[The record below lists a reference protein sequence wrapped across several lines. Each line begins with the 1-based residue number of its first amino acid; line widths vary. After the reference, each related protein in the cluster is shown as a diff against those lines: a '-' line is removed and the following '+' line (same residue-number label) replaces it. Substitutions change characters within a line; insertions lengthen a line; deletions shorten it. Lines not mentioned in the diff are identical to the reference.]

1 MEIAHLT
8 IVDADRSSAVDR
20 LVDSLRTMIREKHL
34 DVGDA
39 LPTEREL
46 SIQFSAARNTVRE
59 ALQVMR
65 AYGII
70 DVKPKSGAVISNR
83 HFDALS
89 KIFAFQRDVTPTSF
103 QEVQGFRKL
112 VETGIGDHLIVHAR
126 EEDLAGLDQINRR
139 ILGSQSVEAAARDD
153 FAFHEALVGLSG
165 NRLLL
170 ANYRLLEPMI
180 LQIMRLGKEARLIQ
194 EDTFLVHA
202 EIVEALRK
210 RDRLAFAYLM
220 SRHLDFG
227 FQFIEMKPET
237 TKEP

>member
-1 MEIAHLT
+1 MLGQGMEIAHLPT
-8 IVDADRSSAVDR
+8 ADMDRSSAVDR
-20 LVDSLRTMIREKHL
+20 LVESIRTLIRENRL
-34 DVGDA
+34 DMGDA

-46 SIQFSAARNTVRE
+46 ALQFSAARNTVRE

-89 KIFAFQRDVTPTSF
+89 KIFAFQRDVTPASF
-103 QEVQGFRKL
+103 HEVQGFRRL
-112 VETGIGDHLIVHAR
+112 LETGIGDHLIVHASA
-126 EEDLAGLDQINRR
+126 EDLAGLDQVNRR
-139 ILGSQSVEAAARDD
+139 ILGSRSVEDAARDD
-153 FAFHEALVGLSG
+153 FAFHEALVRLSG

-170 ANYRLLEPMI
+170 ANYRLLEPVI
-180 LQIMRLGKEARLIQ
+180 LQIMRLGKEVRLIQ
-194 EDTFLVHA
+194 EDTFSVHA
-202 EIVEALRK
+202 EIVEALRQ

-227 FQFIEMKPET
+227 FQFVALKP
-237 TKEP
+237 

>member
-1 MEIAHLT
+1 MMDIAHLPMLGT
-8 IVDADRSSAVDR
+8 DRSSAVDR
-20 LVDSLRTMIREKHL
+20 LVDSIRALIRDNHL
-34 DVGDA
+34 DMGDA

-46 SIQFSAARNTVRE
+46 ATRFSAARNTVRE

-89 KIFAFQRDVTPTSF
+89 KMFAFQRDVTPTSF
-103 QEVQGFRKL
+103 HEVQGFRKL
-112 VETGIGDHLIVHAR
+112 LETGIGDHLIAHASPQ
-126 EEDLAGLDQINRR
+126 DLAGLDQINRR
-139 ILGSQSVEAAARDD
+139 ILGSQSVEDAAQAD

-165 NRLLL
+165 NHLLL

-194 EDTFLVHA
+194 EDTFAVHA
-202 EIVEALRK
+202 EIVEALRQ
-210 RDRLAFAYLM
+210 RDRLAFAYLL
-220 SRHLDFG
+220 SRHLEFG
-227 FQFIEMKPET
+227 FQFVTLKP
-237 TKEP
+237 